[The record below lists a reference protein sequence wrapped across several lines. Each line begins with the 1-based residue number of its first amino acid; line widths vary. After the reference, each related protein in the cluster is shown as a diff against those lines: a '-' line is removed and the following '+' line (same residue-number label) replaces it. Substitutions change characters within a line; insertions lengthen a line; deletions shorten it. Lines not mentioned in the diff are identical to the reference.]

1 MAEYQLQIAS
11 RQIRRQFARA
21 IGKSI
26 PKILTELITNADDS
40 YRRLVDG
47 TKTDGETYNIEDPA
61 PITIIFERG
70 KRIFRVIDNAE
81 GLTDK
86 EMTDRFVTYGQ
97 ESHDRQQGFK
107 TRSLFGKGLRDVL
120 FTQTHGQVKSI
131 KNGLFYNCRFRWKE
145 EDGHERPI
153 VDIRHPAKITSELRQ
168 AMGIPVNGTD
178 VEFILEKD
186 IHEPQPEKLVENIS
200 RFYMLRSINSNP
212 HRKVILKVF
221 KKGKLAME
229 RQLHYKYPEIEVVKK
244 LGQAFT
250 TDTGATIRIEGE
262 VGLTETELS
271 QGEVGYVEREGG
283 LLVFDEDEAV
293 LDLCLFG
300 FDEDPAA
307 RRISGTIRLIGAGS
321 YIRTKLNQKDPE
333 EVLTES
339 RDGFDQNHPFYRLL
353 RDQIRPHLEPIVDKL
368 RDQGPLPKSKLSER
382 TQEKHQQALDLLN
395 RLANE
400 MLGKIGRAPVIPSS
414 LRKPPPDG
422 IAFVN
427 THISIQTGVT
437 TPTALLINRALVRP
451 DDTIEI
457 TSDHPAIIVS
467 PRIIRIGNDESVDE
481 ILIKMVRID
490 SEVPDIKGTLD
501 ATWRQSKTQLEVT
514 TTAREVLTPS
524 NGIEFERDEYN
535 VRKDA
540 KRHLRLFVDTEKV
553 PIGSE
558 IAFAADESIL
568 RLPEKNVTVQNVHL
582 VTERIAQIEIAVSG
596 LVTSRETTMDARSLT
611 YSASTKVSVV
621 KKEKT
626 ERGKHGM
633 FKDYKFQPLGRK
645 AQSQFV
651 DGFILINTKDP
662 VNERY
667 FGQEPYQAV
676 EEHGYCQVRLADLIL
691 NECLQMMVTN
701 ALDTGKLDRRFPNNP
716 EIDVRTYVDEKK
728 FDIGPQIHSLFVT
741 KV

>member
-1 MAEYQLQIAS
+1 MAEYQLQIAP

-40 YRRLVDG
+40 YRRLIDG
-47 TKTDGETYNIEDPA
+47 AKNASEMCGLEDAA
-61 PITIIFERG
+61 PITIVFERG
-70 KRIFRVIDNAE
+70 KRTFRVIDNAE

-86 EMTDRFVTYGQ
+86 EMTERFVTYGQ

-120 FTQTHGQVKSI
+120 FTQYHGQVKSI

-153 VDIRHPAKITSELRQ
+153 VDIKHPAKIPSELREV
-168 AMGIPVNGTD
+168 MGIPANGTG
-178 VEFILEKD
+178 VEFELAKD
-186 IHEPQPEKLVENIS
+186 VHEPQPEKLAENLS
-200 RFYMLRSINSNP
+200 HFYMLRPINSNP
-212 HRKVILKVF
+212 HRKVVLKVF
-221 KKGKLAME
+221 KKGQLALE

-244 LGQAFT
+244 LGQTFT

-262 VGLTETELS
+262 IGLTEAELS

-307 RRISGTIRLIGAGS
+307 RRISGTIRLVGAGS
-321 YIRTKLNQKDPE
+321 YIREKLNQREPE
-333 EVLTES
+333 EVLTET

-353 RDQIRPHLEPIVDKL
+353 RDQIRPHLEPIVAKL

-400 MLGKIGRAPVIPSS
+400 MLGKIGRAPLIPSS

-427 THISIQTGVT
+427 THVSIQTGVT
-437 TPTALLINRALVRP
+437 TPAALLINRALVKS

-457 TSDHPAIIVS
+457 TCDHPSIIVL
-467 PRIIRIGNDESVDE
+467 PRVIRVGNDESADE
-481 ILIKMVRID
+481 VLIRMVRID
-490 SEVPDIKGTLD
+490 SDVPDIKGTIE
-501 ATWRQSKTQLEVT
+501 ATWRHTKTQLSIT

-540 KRHLRLFVDTEKV
+540 MRHLRLFVDIEKV

-558 IAFAADESIL
+558 ITFATDESIL
-568 RLPEKNVTVQNVHL
+568 RLPEKSITVQKTHL
-582 VTERIAQIEIAVSG
+582 VTEHIAQIEIAISG
-596 LVTSRETTMDARSLT
+596 LVTKRETSVDARSLT
-611 YSASTKVSVV
+611 YAASTKVSVV
-621 KKEKT
+621 KKEKN

-633 FKDYKFQPLGRK
+633 FKGYKFQPL
-645 AQSQFV
+645 
-651 DGFILINTKDP
+651 
-662 VNERY
+662 NERY
-667 FGQEPYQAV
+667 FGREPYLAV
-676 EEHGYCQVRLADLIL
+676 EEHGYCQVRLADLVL

-701 ALDTGKLDRRFPNNP
+701 ALDTGRLDRRFPNNP

-741 KV
+741 KA